1 MEIEHCV
8 CLSWFS
14 VGCESHEQDGE
25 TLSRTRVARH
35 PKASGD
41 PAMAFKPPLR
51 RTGAVA
57 PGSNVGSGLAA
68 GDVTNTTE
76 AFARRAEGFP
86 RGTYQRRMPSLSINV
101 L

>member
-1 MEIEHCV
+1 MDIEHCV

-25 TLSRTRVARH
+25 TLSPAHAARH

-41 PAMAFKPPLR
+41 PAMALKPPLR
-51 RTGAVA
+51 RTGAGA

-68 GDVTNTTE
+68 GDLTNTTE
-76 AFARRAEGFP
+76 AFVQRAEGFP
-86 RGTYQRRMPSLSINV
+86 RGILQRRMPSLSINV